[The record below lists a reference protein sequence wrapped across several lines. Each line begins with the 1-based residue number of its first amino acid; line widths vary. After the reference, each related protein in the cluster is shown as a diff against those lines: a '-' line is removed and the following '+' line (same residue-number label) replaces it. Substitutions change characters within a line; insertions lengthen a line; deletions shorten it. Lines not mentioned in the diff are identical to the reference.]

1 MEKIDTNYR
10 KVIDKIKSQTGS
22 NPDIVFKESKI
33 NDTNIAVIFSESLT
47 DRTTINDYI
56 LEFLENL
63 RLTAQKTPD
72 LFTYIK
78 ENITAHKIISIK
90 SYKDLFYNLLVGYT
104 LIVIN
109 GSDEIISI
117 ETKAKLDS
125 GVMAA
130 QNETVTKGPKDA
142 FTENYQINIGL
153 IRKRIKSETLWCDE
167 YTIGSKSKNKVGI
180 LYMKD
185 IASTKLVEAISEKIK
200 QINVDGIFDSNY
212 IIETISGNKRSV
224 FPNYISTERPDLVS
238 LHLLDGRIAI
248 VVENTPYVVVIPALF
263 IDFFHSPEDLYQKV
277 LNVNVT
283 RIIRFIAFLITVL
296 APGIYVAI
304 STYNLEAIP
313 TKLLISFSSQRA
325 GVPLP
330 IILETIMM
338 MVTFEIL
345 KETDTRAPS
354 AIGSSLSIVG
364 ALVLGQAAVTAGIV
378 SPITV
383 IIVAITSISGLI
395 SYSVDIVN
403 GVRWWRLIFLLFAAA
418 AGTYGVMIAGLF
430 FTISIGSIKSFGLPY
445 LAPFAPF
452 YKDNQTDSILISNAR
467 KFTKR
472 NPLTAKGHVERQEN
486 KDEAL

>member
-1 MEKIDTNYR
+1 MDKIDTNYR
-10 KVIDKIKSQTGS
+10 KVIDKIKSQTGN
-22 NPDIVFKESKI
+22 NPDVIFKESKI
-33 NDTNIAVIFSESLT
+33 NDINVVVIFSESLA
-47 DRTTINDYI
+47 DRTIINDYI

-63 RLTAQKTPD
+63 RLTSQTPPN

-78 ENITAHKIISIK
+78 ENITTHKVITIK
-90 SYKDLFYNLLVGYT
+90 NYKELFYNLLVGYT
-104 LIVIN
+104 LVVVN

-125 GVMAA
+125 GVMPA
-130 QNETVTKGPKDA
+130 QNEAVTKGPKDA

-153 IRKRIKSETLWCDE
+153 IRKRIKSETLWIDE
-167 YTIGSKSKNKVGI
+167 YTLGSKSKNKVGI

-185 IASTKLVEAISEKIK
+185 IASTKLVNMIAEKIK

-212 IIETISGNKRSV
+212 IIETISDNKQSV

-238 LHLLDGRIAI
+238 MYLLDGRIAVI
-248 VVENTPYVVVIPALF
+248 VENTPYVVVIPALF
-263 IDFFHSPEDLYQKV
+263 VDFFHSSEDLYQKV

-283 RIIRFIAFLITVL
+283 RIIRLIAFLITIL
-296 APGIYVAI
+296 APGIYVAM

-378 SPITV
+378 SPIT
-383 IIVAITSISGLI
+383 IIVVAITSISGLI
-395 SYSVDIVN
+395 SYSVDMVN
-403 GVRWWRLIFLLFAAA
+403 GVRWWRLVFLVFASFVGLYGIF
-418 AGTYGVMIAGLF
+418 IAGILF
-430 FTISIGSIKSFGLPY
+430 TLSIASIKSFGLPY
-445 LAPFAPF
+445 LTPFAPF
-452 YKDNQTDSILISNAR
+452 YKNDQTDSILISNAR
-467 KFTKR
+467 KYTKR
-472 NPLTAKGHVERQEN
+472 NPLTAKGHIERQEN